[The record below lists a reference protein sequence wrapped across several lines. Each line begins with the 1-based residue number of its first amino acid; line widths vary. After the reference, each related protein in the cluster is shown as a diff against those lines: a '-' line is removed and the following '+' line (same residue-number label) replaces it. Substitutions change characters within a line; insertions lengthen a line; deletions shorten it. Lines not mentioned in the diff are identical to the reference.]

1 MTDVR
6 HALVTGAAAGI
17 GYATCAELAR
27 RGDRVV
33 VTART
38 LARAEEAVARL
49 VAEGTPALALRPEA
63 LEVSDPGAADA
74 CAARLL
80 AEGTRIDVLINNAA
94 VYPDKS
100 KGEDRGVLASPA
112 LEWRTLMET
121 NFFGALWAARA
132 FVPSMVERGFGR
144 VVNVSSDY
152 GSIGEGLAGPAPYS
166 VSKAA
171 LNALTIKLAAEVGP
185 TPDVKINAV
194 HPGWVRT
201 RMGGPNARR
210 SPAEG
215 ARTIVWLATLPAD
228 GPSGGFFHDGESF
241 PW

>member
-49 VAEGTPALALRPEA
+49 AAEGTPAEALRAEA
-63 LEVSDPGAADA
+63 LDVAGPDAASE

-80 AEGTRIDVLINNAA
+80 ADGVRIDVLVNNAA
-94 VYPDKS
+94 VYPDKAA
-100 KGEDRGVLASPA
+100 GEDRGVLASSA
-112 LEWRTLMET
+112 AEWRTFMET
-121 NFFGALWAARA
+121 NFFGALWTARA

-152 GSIGEGLAGPAPYS
+152 GSIGGGLAGPAPYS
-166 VSKAA
+166 VSKSA
-171 LNALTIKLAAEVGP
+171 LNALTIKLAAEVRA
-185 TPDVKINAV
+185 TPDVKVNAV

-201 RMGGPNARR
+201 GMGGPNATR

-228 GPSGGFFHDGESF
+228 GPSGGFFHDEKPF